1 MSVADELTRISAAKA
16 DIKRAINAKGG
27 TLVNE
32 KINEYAA
39 AIDNLLPEE
48 FGFRV
53 RFIDYDGTI
62 LKTMY
67 IADGESAN
75 PPENPQHEGM
85 IFQGWNCGLDDIH
98 GHRDI
103 GAIFTTESGACEFDV
118 RMEIPTGLTVTFYPY
133 IESGTLTID
142 WGNGS
147 SDEISATGKQTVSFT
162 YADYGT
168 YTIKMK
174 ISDGGSW
181 YIPDYFCQGSNGNYY
196 LIAARIADIRQMSSY
211 AFQYKYGLANHLD
224 GSEPDQY
231 GRADLL

>member
-1 MSVADELTRISAAKA
+1 MSVLDEITRISNAKKE
-16 DIKRAINAKGG
+16 IKRAINAKGG

-32 KINEYAA
+32 KLSEYAA

-53 RFIDYDGTI
+53 RFIDYDGTV

-67 IADGESAN
+67 VADGESAN
-75 PPENPQHEGM
+75 PPEDPQHKGM
-85 IFQGWNCGLDDIH
+85 IFQGWNCALNNIH

-103 GAIFTTESGACEFDV
+103 GAIFTTKSGACEFDV

-147 SDEISATGKQTVSFT
+147 TDEISSTGKQTVSFT

-174 ISDGGSW
+174 ISSGGSW
-181 YIPDYFCQGSNGNYY
+181 YIPDYFCQGSSGNYY
-196 LIAARIADIRQMSSY
+196 LIAARIADVRQMSNY
-211 AFQYKYGLANHLD
+211 AFQ
-224 GSEPDQY
+224 
-231 GRADLL
+231 LLY

>member
-1 MSVADELTRISAAKA
+1 MSVADELTRIVTAKA

-32 KINEYAA
+32 KITEYAA
-39 AIDNLLPEE
+39 AIDNLLPQE

-67 IADGESAN
+67 VADGEAAN
-75 PPENPQHEGM
+75 PPEIPQHQGM
-85 IFQGWNCGLDDIH
+85 IFQGWNCALDDIH

-103 GAIFTTESGACEFDV
+103 GAIYTTESGACEFDV

-147 SDEISATGKQTVSFT
+147 TDEISAMGKQTVSFT

-174 ISDGGSW
+174 ISAGGSW

-196 LIAARIADIRQMSSY
+196 LIAARIAGVRQLSSN
-211 AFQYKYGLANHLD
+211 AFQYKYGLRTVTFDRCLSSV
-224 GSEPDQY
+224 G
-231 GRADLL
+231 